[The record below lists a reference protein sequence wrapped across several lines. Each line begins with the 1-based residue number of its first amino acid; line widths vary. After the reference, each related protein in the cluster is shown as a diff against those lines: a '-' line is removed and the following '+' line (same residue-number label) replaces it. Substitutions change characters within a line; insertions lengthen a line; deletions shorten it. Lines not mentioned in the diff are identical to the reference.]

1 MTTAPRP
8 LRTPPPPRRTAL
20 ATREEML
27 EAMRAEVAKIRAA
40 KAAPAG
46 QLDLLAAPASASRP
60 PAVPALQPVK
70 AQVVPDLRPSA
81 QPRPALLQPI
91 DQTQKI
97 INKKKPS
104 KSKRETLGQLPPDW
118 RARIFAA
125 TGTIDKARPPSQ
137 ARKAVAVLWLTGCR
151 PLELQNGVEVQ
162 MDGGQLVI
170 TIRSAKVGEIDN
182 GAVIAQRG
190 IEVRRLRIDPTST
203 PAAELLAGLAAAGPI
218 VVKHPKKSLRTRVN
232 ELGREVL
239 AKMRNPPSVAPY
251 SFRHAM
257 GCDLKSCDTLTD
269 EERAAA
275 MGHLSTESLTKY
287 GRRRRGGGGQS
298 PFEKIEASAVP
309 HGARQQVQA
318 EGDSQADTTRPKG

>member
-1 MTTAPRP
+1 M
-8 LRTPPPPRRTAL
+8 RTAL
-20 ATREEML
+20 AR
-27 EAMRAEVAKIRAA
+27 VRAA
-40 KAAPAG
+40 QAAKDG
-46 QLDLLAAPASASRP
+46 QLDLLNAAPDQPAPAVNAAPA
-60 PAVPALQPVK
+60 LQSIK
-70 AQVVPDLRPSA
+70 QQIVPDLRPSA
-81 QPRPALLQPI
+81 KPRPAPLEPI
-91 DQTQKI
+91 AQTQVI
-97 INKKKPS
+97 SNKKKPS

-125 TGTIDKARPPSQ
+125 TGTIKPRPPSQ
-137 ARKAVAVLWLTGCR
+137 VRKAVAILWLTGCR
-151 PLELQNGVEVQ
+151 PSEIERGVEVQ
-162 MDGGQLVI
+162 MEGGQLVI
-170 TIRSAKVGEIDN
+170 TIRSSKVGEIDN
-182 GAVIAQRG
+182 GDVIAQRG

-232 ELGREVL
+232 ELGQEVL

-269 EERAAA
+269 EERAMA

-287 GRRRRGGGGQS
+287 GRRRRGGGEKS

-309 HGARQQVQA
+309 HGARQPGQVQA
-318 EGDSQADTTRPKG
+318 DSQADTTRPKG

>member
-8 LRTPPPPRRTAL
+8 PRSPAPAARSQEVALAEMRTAL
-20 ATREEML
+20 AR
-27 EAMRAEVAKIRAA
+27 VRAA
-40 KAAPAG
+40 QAAKDG
-46 QLDLLAAPASASRP
+46 QLDLLNAAPDQPAPAVNAAPA
-60 PAVPALQPVK
+60 LQSIK
-70 AQVVPDLRPSA
+70 QQIVPDLRPSA
-81 QPRPALLQPI
+81 KPRPAPLEPI
-91 DQTQKI
+91 AQTQVI
-97 INKKKPS
+97 SNKKKPS

>member
-8 LRTPPPPRRTAL
+8 YRS
-20 ATREEML
+20 REAVL

-40 KAAPAG
+40 KVAPAG
-46 QLDLLAAPASASRP
+46 QLDLLAQAPT
-60 PAVPALQPVK
+60 PAVNAAPVLQPITV
-70 AQVVPDLRPSA
+70 QVVPDLRPSA
-81 QPRPALLQPI
+81 QPRPRPVLEQIA
-91 DQTQKI
+91 QTQVI
-97 INKKKPS
+97 SNKKKPS

-125 TGTIDKARPPSQ
+125 TGTIKPRPPSQ
-137 ARKAVAVLWLTGCR
+137 IRKAVAVLWLTGCR
-151 PLELQNGVEVQ
+151 PAELENGVDVQ

-182 GAVIAQRG
+182 GQVIAPRG

-287 GRRRRGGGGQS
+287 GRRRRGGGEKS

-309 HGARQQVQA
+309 HGARQPGQVQA
-318 EGDSQADTTRPKG
+318 DTGQSESDAPSTSRPKG